1 MDFWKVDVAATLK
14 FTSRIAFNSFMTV
27 KMMNYSLKIMET
39 DSSQMEMLFPEIM
52 PRLKSYD
59 WIYLLKDYFIDG

>member
-1 MDFWKVDVAATLK
+1 MK
-14 FTSRIAFNSFMTV
+14 
-27 KMMNYSLKIMET
+27 NYPVKIMET